1 MTDRARASVLITAGV
16 LSWSVAFPAIAAA
29 QAETRAVRPPT
40 VELGGGIGWVGQADA
55 GTRDA
60 SMTANALG
68 EAAPVR
74 FFSASGK
81 TRSGAVGIGT
91 LGINVSP
98 RFGFE
103 GGFQFSRPSLSVR
116 VGQDV
121 EETPAVTVEGTS
133 FEQYAGE
140 GNFVYHF
147 NNSRFDNRKTVPFV
161 LAGAGVLRQK
171 ADDGTTETGTIY
183 QAGLGFKWLS
193 SLSNTRRA
201 QGLGM
206 RLDVRY
212 IFRNGGFD
220 FEDEQYRS
228 FFVVTATA
236 LFGL

>member
-1 MTDRARASVLITAGV
+1 MTARARASVLITAGV

-29 QAETRAVRPPT
+29 QVETRAVRPPT

-60 SMTANALG
+60 LMTANALG
-68 EAAPVR
+68 EADPVR
-74 FFSASGK
+74 FFRASGK
-81 TRSGAVGIGT
+81 TRSGAVGVGT

-98 RFGFE
+98 RFGVE
-103 GGFQFSRPSLSVR
+103 AGFQFSRPSLSVR

-121 EETPAVTVEGTS
+121 EDTPAVTVEGTS
-133 FEQYAGE
+133 FEQYIGE

-161 LAGAGVLRQK
+161 LVGAGVLRQK

-183 QAGLGFKWLS
+183 QAGIGFKWLS
-193 SLSNTRRA
+193 SLSNTGRA
-201 QGLGM
+201 HGLGM

>member
-1 MTDRARASVLITAGV
+1 MTTRARASVLITAGV
-16 LSWSVAFPAIAAA
+16 LSCSVAFPAIAAA
-29 QAETRAVRPPT
+29 QAETPAVRPPI
-40 VELGGGIGWVGQADA
+40 VEIGGGIGWVGQADA

-68 EAAPVR
+68 EAATVR

-81 TRSGAVGIGT
+81 TRSGSVGVGTVGIN
-91 LGINVSP
+91 LSS
-98 RFGFE
+98 RFGVE

-116 VGQDV
+116 VDQDV
-121 EETPAVTVEGTS
+121 EKTPAVTVEGTS
-133 FEQYAGE
+133 FEQSVGE
-140 GNFVYHF
+140 GNLVYHF

-193 SLSNTRRA
+193 GLSKTGRA

-220 FEDEQYRS
+220 FQDEQYRS
-228 FFVVTATA
+228 FFVLTATA

>member
-1 MTDRARASVLITAGV
+1 MTAGARARGLVTAGV
-16 LSWSVAFPAIAAA
+16 LSWSAAFPATAAA
-29 QAETRAVRPPT
+29 QAETPAVRPPI

-68 EAAPVR
+68 EATSLR

-81 TRSGAVGIGT
+81 TRSGPVGVAT
-91 LGINVSP
+91 VGINVT
-98 RFGFE
+98 RLFGVE
-103 GGFQFSRPSLSVR
+103 GGFQFSRPILSVR
-116 VGQDV
+116 VDQDV
-121 EETPAVTVEGTS
+121 EQTPAATVEGPA
-133 FEQYAGE
+133 FEQYVGE
-140 GNFVYHF
+140 GNLVYHF
-147 NNSRFDNRKTVPFV
+147 NNARFDNRKTVPFL

-183 QAGLGFKWLS
+183 QAGLGFKWLAG
-193 SLSNTRRA
+193 LSNTRRA

-220 FEDEQYRS
+220 FEDKQYRS

>member
-1 MTDRARASVLITAGV
+1 MIARARASVLITAGV

-29 QAETRAVRPPT
+29 QAERPAVRPPI

-60 SMTANALG
+60 SMTANGLG
-68 EAAPVR
+68 EVAPVR

-81 TRSGAVGIGT
+81 TRSGAVGVGT
-91 LGINVSP
+91 LGINVS
-98 RFGFE
+98 RQFGVE

-116 VGQDV
+116 VDQDV
-121 EETPAVTVEGTS
+121 EQTPAVTVKGTS
-133 FEQYAGE
+133 FEQYVGE

-193 SLSNTRRA
+193 SLSNTGRA
-201 QGLGM
+201 HGLGM

-228 FFVVTATA
+228 FFVFTATA

>member
-1 MTDRARASVLITAGV
+1 MTARARASVLITAGV
-16 LSWSVAFPAIAAA
+16 LSLSVAFPAIAAA
-29 QAETRAVRPPT
+29 QVETRAVRPPT

-60 SMTANALG
+60 LMTANALG
-68 EAAPVR
+68 EADPVR
-74 FFSASGK
+74 FFRASGK
-81 TRSGAVGIGT
+81 TRSGAVGVGT

-98 RFGFE
+98 RFGVE
-103 GGFQFSRPSLSVR
+103 AGFQFSRPSLSVR

-121 EETPAVTVEGTS
+121 EDTPALTVEGTS
-133 FEQYAGE
+133 FEQYVGE

-147 NNSRFDNRKTVPFV
+147 NKSRFDNRKTVPFV

-193 SLSNTRRA
+193 SLSNTGRA

-236 LFGL
+236 LLGL